1 MKWLWVY
8 NQPFTRD
15 WLFMK
20 ANSMNLYLK
29 SVAHYVPPKRL
40 SNEALSEMVDTN
52 DEWIFSRTGIK
63 ERAIAEKGVGASDLG
78 TKASELALS
87 NANME
92 ASDLD
97 AILCATCTPD
107 KTIPGA
113 ATLIQHKLGIQGVMA
128 LDLNA
133 ACSGFIYGMDVA
145 EGLLSSGR
153 YKNILL
159 SSTEKFSSVVNYKD
173 RSTCI
178 LFGDGAGSVILSSEP
193 GGAKL
198 KSINTGANGSLSH
211 LLHRPAGG
219 SLNPLQEDPNH
230 EDFFIQMEGKEVF
243 KHAVRSMGD
252 SVIKSIQEAGWSE
265 NEIDWLIP
273 HQANKRLI
281 KAAAD
286 RIGLDENKVLV
297 NIEKYGNMSAASIPV
312 VMSEF
317 QNRFKKGDKI
327 LCVAFGAGFT
337 WGGLAL
343 EW

>member
-1 MKWLWVY
+1 MS
-8 NQPFTRD
+8 
-15 WLFMK
+15 
-20 ANSMNLYLK
+20 NSQLNLYLR

-40 SNEALSEMVDTN
+40 SNEDISKMVDTN
-52 DEWIFSRTGIK
+52 DEWIVTRTGIK
-63 ERAIAEKGVGASDLG
+63 ERAIADKGTGASDLG
-78 TKASELALS
+78 AKASEQALK
-87 NANME
+87 NAAMD
-92 ASDLD
+92 ASEID

-107 KTIPGA
+107 MTIPGA
-113 ATLIQHKLGIQGVMA
+113 STFIQRKLGIENVMS

-133 ACSGFIYGMDVA
+133 ACSGFVYGMDVA
-145 EGLLSSGR
+145 EGLLASGR

-159 SSTEKFSSVVNYKD
+159 ACTEKFSSVVNYKD

-193 GGAKL
+193 KGAHL
-198 KSINTGANGSLSH
+198 KSIYTGANGNLSH

-219 SLNPLQEDPNH
+219 SLSPMQEDPQA
-230 EDFFIQMEGKEVF
+230 EDFFIKMEGKEVF
-243 KHAVRSMGD
+243 KHAVRSMGE
-252 SVIKSIQEAGWSE
+252 SVIKSIEAAGWKE
-265 NEIDWLIP
+265 GEVDWLIP

-286 RIGLDENKVLV
+286 RIGLGEDKVLV

-317 QNRFKKGDKI
+317 QDRFKKGDKI

>member
-1 MKWLWVY
+1 
-8 NQPFTRD
+8 
-15 WLFMK
+15 
-20 ANSMNLYLK
+20 
-29 SVAHYVPPKRL
+29 
-40 SNEALSEMVDTN
+40 MVDTN
-52 DEWIFSRTGIK
+52 DEWIFSRTGIR
-63 ERAIAEKGVGASDLG
+63 ERAIADKGVGTSDLAAVASKNALL
-78 TKASELALS
+78 KAS
-87 NANME
+87 MD
-92 ASDLD
+92 ASELD

-107 KTIPGA
+107 MSIPGSA
-113 ATLIQHKLGIQGVMA
+113 ALIQHKLGVENIMS

-133 ACSGFIYGMDVA
+133 ACSGFVYGMDVA
-145 EGLLSSGR
+145 EGLLASGR

-159 SSTEKFSSVVNYKD
+159 ASAEKFSSVVNYKD

-198 KSINTGANGSLSH
+198 KSIYTGANGSLSH

-219 SLNPLQEDPNH
+219 SAIPMQDQPKH
-230 EDFFIQMEGKEVF
+230 EDLFIQMEGKEVF
-243 KHAVRSMGD
+243 KHAVRSMGE
-252 SVIKSIQEAGWSE
+252 SVVKSIQGAGWNADE
-265 NEIDWLIP
+265 VDWLIP

-286 RIGLDENKVLV
+286 RIGLDEKKVLV

-317 QNRFKKGDKI
+317 QDRFKKGDKI

-337 WGGLAL
+337 WGGLAI

>member
-1 MKWLWVY
+1 
-8 NQPFTRD
+8 
-15 WLFMK
+15 
-20 ANSMNLYLK
+20 MNLYLK

-40 SNEALSEMVDTN
+40 TNEELSSMVDTN
-52 DEWIFSRTGIK
+52 DEWIFSRTGIR
-63 ERAIAEKGVGASDLG
+63 ERAIADKGVGTSDLAAVASKNALL
-78 TKASELALS
+78 KAS
-87 NANME
+87 MD
-92 ASDLD
+92 ASELD

-107 KTIPGA
+107 MSIPGSA
-113 ATLIQHKLGIQGVMA
+113 ALIQHKLGVENIMS

-133 ACSGFIYGMDVA
+133 ACSGFVYGMDVA
-145 EGLLSSGR
+145 EGLLASGR

-159 SSTEKFSSVVNYKD
+159 ASAEKFSSVVNYKD

-198 KSINTGANGSLSH
+198 KSIYTGANGSLSH

-219 SLNPLQEDPNH
+219 SAIPMQDQPKH
-230 EDFFIQMEGKEVF
+230 EDLFIQMEGKEVF
-243 KHAVRSMGD
+243 KHAVRSMGE
-252 SVIKSIQEAGWSE
+252 SVVKSIQGAGWNADE
-265 NEIDWLIP
+265 VDWLIP

-286 RIGLDENKVLV
+286 RIGLDEKKVLV

-317 QNRFKKGDKI
+317 QDRFKKGDKI

-337 WGGLAL
+337 WGGLAI

>member
-1 MKWLWVY
+1 
-8 NQPFTRD
+8 
-15 WLFMK
+15 
-20 ANSMNLYLK
+20 MNLYLK

-40 SNEALSEMVDTN
+40 TNEELSTMVDTN
-52 DEWIFSRTGIK
+52 DEWIVSRTGIS
-63 ERAIAEKGVGASDLG
+63 ERAIADKGVGASDLG
-78 TKASELALS
+78 AAASEIALK
-87 NANME
+87 NASMD
-92 ASDLD
+92 ASELD

-107 KTIPGA
+107 MSIPGA
-113 ATLIQHKLGIQGVMA
+113 AALIQHKLGVENVMS

-133 ACSGFIYGMDVA
+133 ACSGFVYGMDVA
-145 EGLLSSGR
+145 EGLLASGR

-159 SSTEKFSSVVNYKD
+159 ASSEKFSSVVNYKD

-219 SLNPLQEDPNH
+219 SANPIQEEPAH
-230 EDFFIQMEGKEVF
+230 EDLFIQMEGKEVF
-243 KHAVRSMGD
+243 KHAVRSMGE
-252 SVIKSIQEAGWSE
+252 SVEKAIEGAGWKADE
-265 NEIDWLIP
+265 VDWLIP

-286 RIGLDENKVLV
+286 RIGLDEQKVLV

-317 QNRFKKGDKI
+317 QDRFKKGDKI

-337 WGGLAL
+337 WGGLAI

>member
-1 MKWLWVY
+1 M
-8 NQPFTRD
+8 
-15 WLFMK
+15 
-20 ANSMNLYLK
+20 
-29 SVAHYVPPKRL
+29 PPKRL
-40 SNEALSEMVDTN
+40 TNEELSSMVDTN
-52 DEWIFSRTGIK
+52 DEWIFSRTGIR
-63 ERAIAEKGVGASDLG
+63 ERAIADKGVGTSDLAAVASKNALL
-78 TKASELALS
+78 KAS
-87 NANME
+87 MD
-92 ASDLD
+92 ASELD

-107 KTIPGA
+107 MSIPGSA
-113 ATLIQHKLGIQGVMA
+113 ALIQHKLGVENIMS

-133 ACSGFIYGMDVA
+133 ACSGFVYGMDVA
-145 EGLLSSGR
+145 EGLLASGR

-159 SSTEKFSSVVNYKD
+159 ASAEKFSSVVNYKD

-198 KSINTGANGSLSH
+198 KSIYTGANGSLSH

-219 SLNPLQEDPNH
+219 SAIPMQDQPKH
-230 EDFFIQMEGKEVF
+230 EDLFIQMEGKEVF
-243 KHAVRSMGD
+243 KHAVRSMGE
-252 SVIKSIQEAGWSE
+252 SVVKSIQGAGWNADE
-265 NEIDWLIP
+265 VDWLIP

-286 RIGLDENKVLV
+286 RIGLDEKKVLV

-317 QNRFKKGDKI
+317 QDRFKKGDKI

-337 WGGLAL
+337 WGGLAI

>member
-1 MKWLWVY
+1 MS
-8 NQPFTRD
+8 NE
-15 WLFMK
+15 
-20 ANSMNLYLK
+20 MNLYLK
-29 SVAHYVPPKRL
+29 SVAHFVPPKRL
-40 SNEALSEMVDTN
+40 NNEDLSKMVDTN

-63 ERAIAEKGVGASDLG
+63 ERAIADKGTGASDLG
-78 TKASELALS
+78 AAASEIAIK
-87 NANME
+87 NAGID
-92 ASDLD
+92 ASEID

-107 KTIPGA
+107 MTIPGA
-113 ATLIQHKLGIQGVMA
+113 ATFIQRKLGIENVMS

-133 ACSGFIYGMDVA
+133 ACSGFVYGMDVA
-145 EGLLSSGR
+145 EGLLASGR

-159 SSTEKFSSVVNYKD
+159 VCTEKFSSVVNYED

-193 GGAKL
+193 GGAHL

-219 SLNPLQEDPNH
+219 SLNPHHEQPAH
-230 EDFFIQMEGKEVF
+230 EDLFIQMEGKEVF
-243 KHAVRSMGD
+243 KHAVRSMGE
-252 SVIKSIQEAGWSE
+252 SVTKAIAQAGWKDSE
-265 NEIDWLIP
+265 VDWLIP

-286 RIGLDENKVLV
+286 RIGLDEGKVLV

-317 QNRFKKGDKI
+317 QDRFKKGDKI

-337 WGGLAL
+337 WGGLAI

>member
-1 MKWLWVY
+1 
-8 NQPFTRD
+8 
-15 WLFMK
+15 
-20 ANSMNLYLK
+20 
-29 SVAHYVPPKRL
+29 VPPKRL
-40 SNEALSEMVDTN
+40 TNEELSSMVDTN
-52 DEWIFSRTGIK
+52 DEWIFSRTGIR
-63 ERAIAEKGVGASDLG
+63 ERAIADKGVGTSDLAAVASKNALL
-78 TKASELALS
+78 KAS
-87 NANME
+87 MD
-92 ASDLD
+92 ASELD

-107 KTIPGA
+107 MSIPGSA
-113 ATLIQHKLGIQGVMA
+113 ALIQHKLGVENIMS

-133 ACSGFIYGMDVA
+133 ACSGFVYGMDVA
-145 EGLLSSGR
+145 EGLLASGR

-159 SSTEKFSSVVNYKD
+159 ASAEKFSSVVNYKD

-198 KSINTGANGSLSH
+198 KSIYTGANGSLSH

-219 SLNPLQEDPNH
+219 SAIPMQDQPKH
-230 EDFFIQMEGKEVF
+230 EDLFIQMEGKEVF
-243 KHAVRSMGD
+243 KHAVRSMGE
-252 SVIKSIQEAGWSE
+252 SVVKSIQGAGWNADE
-265 NEIDWLIP
+265 VDWLIP

-286 RIGLDENKVLV
+286 RIGLDEKKVLV

-317 QNRFKKGDKI
+317 QDRFKKGDKI

-337 WGGLAL
+337 WGGLAI